1 MTVLKLKPRVGGSF
15 YLTLAPRSMRMGSL
29 IHARVETLIF
39 GAYDQKLGAVTSVF
53 NFSNS
58 PHQNH
63 RINFTGGVLEEE
75 CQNLLKDFFKEK
87 RK

>member
-1 MTVLKLKPRVGGSF
+1 
-15 YLTLAPRSMRMGSL
+15 MGSL

-39 GAYDQKLGAVTSVF
+39 GAYDQKLGAATSVF

-63 RINFTGGVLEEE
+63 CIDFTGGVLEEE